1 MAVTISSKSSS
12 KTSSQLPIWKQ
23 NRFRYLAAAM
33 LFVLP
38 ALLNFA
44 VFRYYPMVW
53 AFRAS
58 LWDYSLLRGFIQFV
72 GVDNYVRALTDDPIF
87 WQSMRTTLWYA
98 LAKVPLTVSLALG
111 LALFANQPKPGMGVI
126 RALIFVPVVTSFIV
140 VSIVWGMV
148 LNKDVGLLNS
158 ILQSIGL
165 PRFEYL
171 TSQTNA
177 LPTIIAISI
186 WKDVG
191 YSVIILVAGLRGI
204 ASDFYDAAIV
214 DGATLWERFIY
225 ITIPML
231 RRHIMFVSV
240 IGTLGAFQVFIP
252 VFQLTQGGP
261 VRATNVIVYY
271 IYREAFQFSRMGYA
285 SALSVILLVV
295 LLFIS
300 IIQIRLIRGED

>member
-1 MAVTISSKSSS
+1 
-12 KTSSQLPIWKQ
+12 
-23 NRFRYLAAAM
+23 M

-38 ALLNFA
+38 ALLIFA

-58 LWDYSLLRGFIQFV
+58 MWDYSLLRGFIQYV
-72 GVDNYVRALTDDPIF
+72 GVDNYVRAFTDDPIF

>member
-1 MAVTISSKSSS
+1 MDITIS
-12 KTSSQLPIWKQ
+12 KTSTSARLPFWKQ
-23 NRFRYLAAAM
+23 HRFRYLAVAL

-38 ALLNFA
+38 ALINFA
-44 VFRYYPMVW
+44 IFRYYPMIW

-58 LWDYSLLRGFIQFV
+58 LWDYSLLRGFIEFV
-72 GVDNYVRALTDDPIF
+72 GVDNYARALTADPIF
-87 WQSMRTTLWYA
+87 WQSMRTTVLYA
-98 LAKVPLTVSLALG
+98 LGKVPLTVILALG
-111 LALFANQPKPGMGVI
+111 LAVFANQPKPGMGVV

-158 ILQSIGL
+158 VLQSIGL

-171 TSQTNA
+171 TSRSNA

-204 ASDFYDAAIV
+204 GSDFYDAAIV
-214 DGATLWERFIY
+214 DGATLWDRFIY
-225 ITIPML
+225 ITVPML

-271 IYREAFQFSRMGYA
+271 IYREAFLFSRMGYA

-295 LLFIS
+295 LLLLS
-300 IIQIRLIRGED
+300 VIQIRLLRGDE